1 MKSAHELLRAYK
13 NYVGAS
19 EAPTVFNR
27 WSFIACLSA
36 NLSRNVQ
43 ANLGH
48 IKIMPNL
55 YVMLM
60 GEPATRKS
68 TAINISRKLLELSGF
83 NRFAPSQATKSEFQ
97 KDLEASGEIDLDSI
111 SQLFICADEFNNF
124 IGERNG
130 QLISVIM
137 ELYDAKD
144 SFDARNKNGKS
155 SVIPLPSVQLLGG
168 NTHAN
173 FGIAFPPT
181 IIHNGFLSRML
192 LIHGERTGKKLPWGS
207 VPDSRLETDLR
218 EHLASIRENIRG
230 AISYTPDAI
239 RGLEKIYENWEP
251 LDDQRFAHYAQR
263 RHTQLIKLC
272 LVLVCSSGAM
282 VLREDDVV
290 LANTILAAAEDD
302 FSKALGQFGKS
313 RYAEEAST
321 IMDFLHHAQEPILS
335 EVLFNLVQQN
345 LDKFAT
351 FQELMGNLMAS
362 RKIRMEGNGYVAVEQ
377 KERKLEY
384 VDTSMLDGI

>member
-13 NYVGAS
+13 EYVGAS
-19 EAPTVFNR
+19 EAPAVFNR

-48 IKIMPNL
+48 VRIYPNL

-68 TAINISRKLLELSGF
+68 TAINIARKLLEFSGF
-83 NRFAPSQATKSEFQ
+83 NRFAATQATKAEFQ
-97 KDLEASGEIDLDSI
+97 KDLEASGELDLDSV

-137 ELYDAKD
+137 ELFDAKD

-155 SVIPLPSVQLLGG
+155 SVISMPSVQLLGG

-173 FGIAFPPT
+173 FGAAFPPT

-207 VPDSRLETDLR
+207 NPDTRLETDLR
-218 EHLASIRENIRG
+218 EHLSAIRENVKGII
-230 AISYTPDAI
+230 AYTPDAI
-239 RGLEKIYENWEP
+239 RALECIYETWEP

-263 RHTQLIKLC
+263 RHTQLVKLC

-282 VLREDDVV
+282 VLHESDVV
-290 LANTILAAAEDD
+290 LANSILAAAEDD
-302 FSKALGQFGKS
+302 FGKALGQFGKS
-313 RYAEEAST
+313 RYAEEASA
-321 IMDFLHHAQEPILS
+321 IMDFLHHATEPVLS

-351 FQELMGNLMAS
+351 FQELMGNLMAA

-377 KERKLEY
+377 RTRKMEY
-384 VDTSMLDGI
+384 VDFSLLHNI

>member
-1 MKSAHELLRAYK
+1 MKSAHDLLRTYRE
-13 NYVGAS
+13 YVGES
-19 EAPTVFNR
+19 EAPSVFNR
-27 WSFIACLSA
+27 WSFIGCLSA

-48 IKIMPNL
+48 IKILPNM
-55 YVMLM
+55 YIMLM

-83 NRFAPSQATKSEFQ
+83 NKFASSQASRAEFQ
-97 KDLEASGEIDLDSI
+97 KDLEMSGEVDLDSVC
-111 SQLFICADEFNNF
+111 QLFICADEFNNF

-155 SVIPLPSVQLLGG
+155 SVISLPSVQLLGG

-173 FGIAFPPT
+173 FGLAFPPS

-207 VPDSRLETDLR
+207 VPDARLETSLR
-218 EHLASIRENIRG
+218 EHLAAIRENVRG
-230 AISYTPDAI
+230 TITYTPEAI
-239 RGLEKIYENWEP
+239 RALERVYDNWEP
-251 LDDQRFAHYAQR
+251 LEDQRFAHYAQR
-263 RHTQLIKLC
+263 RHTQLLKLC
-272 LVLVCSSGAM
+272 IILVGSSGAM
-282 VLREDDVV
+282 VLRESDVV
-290 LANTILAAAEDD
+290 LANTILASAEDD

-313 RYAEEAST
+313 RYAEEASV
-321 IMDFLHHAQEPILS
+321 IMDFLHHAEEPILS
-335 EVLFNLVQQN
+335 EKLFDLVQRN

-351 FQELMGNLMAS
+351 FQEIMGNLMAS
-362 RKIRMEGNGYVAVEQ
+362 KRIMMVGNGYTAVPQ

-384 VDTSMLDGI
+384 IDTSLLRGI